1 MGSASNDCMKMEVL
15 LKSYYLPA
23 MYGIEFIL
31 GIVGCVTAICSYIFI
46 LKEWKSGNVYLFNL
60 SVSDLMFICTL
71 PSLITTYAQ
80 KLTHK
85 NDDFWCLSNRYILH
99 LNLYSSILFLTWVS
113 IDRYLLLKYPLRHH
127 VLQKTN
133 SAVVISALIWIVV
146 TFQIMP
152 ILTFLVDSDNS
163 SSDTNCKD
171 FASSGNA
178 NHSLIYSLCLTFT
191 GYIVPLTVLCFF
203 YMKIVK
209 FLKSMDRN
217 FQNNDSFKRPVTL
230 VFSIVIVF
238 IVLQTPYHIMRNV
251 RIASRV
257 SSAKYSEC
265 DQIIINSLYIVTRPL
280 AFFQSAINPLFYF
293 LMGDRLRESLF
304 SKVRA
309 IFIRIQE
316 K

>member
-1 MGSASNDCMKMEVL
+1 MGMDNL
-15 LKSYYLPA
+15 LKRYYLPA

-31 GIVGCVTAICSYIFI
+31 GIVGCVTAICSYIFC

-80 KLTHK
+80 EQTHQ
-85 NDDFWCLSNRYILH
+85 NDFWCFSNRYILH
-99 LNLYSSILFLTWVS
+99 LDLYSSILFLTWVS
-113 IDRYLLLKYPLRHH
+113 IDRYLLLKYPLRQH
-127 VLQKTN
+127 VLQKTS

-152 ILTFLVDSDNS
+152 ILTFLVDSNNS
-163 SSDTNCKD
+163 SNKTTCKD

-191 GYIVPLTVLCFF
+191 GFIVPLTVLCFF

-257 SSAKYSEC
+257 NLAKYSRC
-265 DQIIINSLYIVTRPL
+265 DRIIINSLYIVTRPL
-280 AFFQSAINPLFYF
+280 AFFQSVINPLFYF

-304 SKVRA
+304 SKMEMS
-309 IFIRIQE
+309 FISVMSFE
-316 K
+316 LTSNSD